1 MKRGFTNYH
10 GHLHYC
16 DGKGTADEY
25 ALAAIS
31 YGMLACGF
39 SSHAPLPYPI
49 AWTMSQES
57 LSAYAEEIES
67 ANAKYAG
74 QLEIYRGLEVDYVPG
89 LAGPSHQRLRDA
101 RLDYTIGS
109 IHLVD
114 FFPDGRP
121 WEIDG
126 PHRHFLDG
134 LNEIFHRDIQ
144 TAVERYYEL
153 TREMIEKDPP
163 DVVGHLDKIKMQNE
177 EGTLF
182 SEKAIWYQDAMED
195 TLQSIA
201 QKGLIVEVN
210 TRGIYKKKT
219 AETYPSPGVLR
230 RMNELNIPVMIN
242 SDAHHPRELTE
253 CFEETARL
261 LLEVDYTHCRV
272 LLEGKWQD
280 LPLTTE
286 GLVWEDA

>member
-16 DGKGTADEY
+16 DGIGSANEH
-25 ALAAIS
+25 AQAAIS
-31 YGMLACGF
+31 KGMLACGF
-39 SSHAPLPYPI
+39 SSHAPLPYDI

-57 LSAYAEEIES
+57 LKNYADEIE
-67 ANAKYAG
+67 AAQAQYAA

-89 LAGPSHQRLRDA
+89 IAGPSHERLKDA

-109 IHLVD
+109 VHLVD

-126 PHRHFLDG
+126 PHRHFLEG
-134 LNEIFHRDIQ
+134 LNKIFHRDIQ
-144 TAVERYYEL
+144 ATVERYYEL
-153 TREMIEKDPP
+153 TRKMIEEDPP

-177 EGTLF
+177 EGSLF
-182 SEKAIWYQDAMED
+182 SESAIWYQEAVDE
-195 TLQSIA
+195 TLQLIA

-219 AETYPSPGVLR
+219 DETYPSPEMLR
-230 RMNELNIPVMIN
+230 RMKALEIPVMIN

-253 CFEETARL
+253 YFEQTASL
-261 LLEVDYTHCRV
+261 LLHIGYQSCRV
-272 LLEGKWQD
+272 LLQGKWQD
-280 LPLTTE
+280 RELTDK
-286 GLVWEDA
+286 GLIFES